1 MKGVVVMKSNNKVF
15 GVVVICAAMLAPSL
29 AFAGTTGQEFQVL
42 FNLLLGWTQGFLGKT
57 IAVAAFL
64 IGMGMGIAKS
74 SPIPA
79 LAGVV
84 FAMFVAYIPTVI
96 NGIVTGVI

>member
-1 MKGVVVMKSNNKVF
+1 MKLGKLNTKTVLLAVALLALP
-15 GVVVICAAMLAPSL
+15 GIAM
-29 AFAGTTGQEFQVL
+29 AGTTGNEFQAL
-42 FNLLLGWTQGFLGKT
+42 YTLLLGWAQGFLGKT
-57 IAVAAFL
+57 IAIAAFI

-84 FAMFVAYIPTVI
+84 FAMFVAYIPAVI